1 MKSDIPYHPASLKRW
16 PTRRHLFVLWV
27 VVTVTLTSSAAWAAS
42 EVWLPN
48 GSAPDPLTS
57 APQMRRPVLFVH
69 GHNPDDANDADFNY
83 RKNWVQTVNGL
94 PSFQQTL
101 DDPANAATL
110 DIEAYFI
117 RFVDQHR
124 SIVEDARDIGD
135 AVERILARH
144 DSSYTPFMANP
155 STPGRVAIIAFSK
168 GTISARLYL
177 KSLETQQFDLPAP
190 RGGFNPV
197 SEFVA
202 LSPPNHGIALPPL
215 LTLNLAVRQLNNG
228 YTDACQP
235 FIVGAT
241 GRDFIQDLNGHP
253 ITDSQSV
260 PLGSFDR
267 EAPLS
272 RHPTDDRVGVGTLYV
287 TVYADGNRDAVG
299 GGTPSND
306 CQGRLLAKNL
316 APHARNIEVPEIP
329 DMPRTN
335 VGFGADP
342 IPLSV
347 HRNTP
352 HTPAVICLAL
362 VTVVHQKAPSDDFRC
377 ASTGAVPR
385 IPPRAAVVQVLDI
398 SGSMLDPACPACAS
412 KLDVLKDSAE
422 LFIQL
427 WGVLAGSGDR
437 IGATYFGSQV
447 SSFTTGG
454 QQLVEV
460 SAANLTA
467 FIDDLTQRTTVPA
480 NRTAMGGG
488 IQRAIEALEA
498 ADVIGIPQRHIIVFT
513 DGMQNQNPRVVPG
526 ATGLEIRNDGPF
538 PPSNVT
544 PSQPPRVLDAAL
556 GVRIHTVGVGTTSQF
571 IGLLADIAQGTGA
584 ETWITTAPDADL
596 RQFFVE
602 GVIAALQG
610 NTPQLL
616 DYRRGTLAGAGSER
630 FRLEKGVMRAV
641 FTLSWKR
648 GKRLDVRIERN
659 GMDVSARGRFVNGQ
673 FYRLFVVDRP
683 AEGMWT
689 MRLTGRRG
697 DAYEAAAIVDEHAV
711 RSSITLG
718 RPFARVGEPLVMRVK
733 VLVGGRPLTRA
744 SRVVLTVLKPGESA
758 AKSAPRVIR
767 LDYRGGGVFAG
778 VFRDTKAPGPY
789 RLVVTIDGRDGKIGD
804 FRRSLSTTAVVRS
817 SRPTE
822 PASVTPK

>member
-1 MKSDIPYHPASLKRW
+1 
-16 PTRRHLFVLWV
+16 
-27 VVTVTLTSSAAWAAS
+27 
-42 EVWLPN
+42 
-48 GSAPDPLTS
+48 
-57 APQMRRPVLFVH
+57 VLFVH

-83 RKNWVQTVNGL
+83 RKNWVQAVDGL

-101 DDPANAATL
+101 EDPANTATV

-144 DSSYTPFMANP
+144 DPSYTPFMANP
-155 STPGRVAIIAFSK
+155 STAVRVAIIAFSK

-177 KSLETQQFDLPAP
+177 KSLETPQFDLPAP
-190 RGGFNPV
+190 RGSFNPV

-228 YTDACQP
+228 YTDSCQA
-235 FIVGAT
+235 FVVGAT

-253 ITDSQSV
+253 ITDSQSA
-260 PLGSFDR
+260 PLGSFDA

-272 RHPTDDRVGVGTLYV
+272 RHPTDDPVGVGTLYV
-287 TVYADGNRDAVG
+287 TIYADGNRDAVG
-299 GGTPSND
+299 GGTPSSD

-316 APHARNIEVPEIP
+316 APHARNIELSEIP
-329 DMPRTN
+329 DMPRTS

-352 HTPAVICLAL
+352 HTPAVICFALA
-362 VTVVHQKAPSDDFRC
+362 TVVHQKAPADDFRC
-377 ASTGAVPR
+377 ASAGAVPR

-398 SGSMLDPACPACAS
+398 SGSMLDPACPTCPS

-427 WGVLAGSGDR
+427 WGVLSGPGDR
-437 IGATYFGSQV
+437 IGAIYFGSQV

-454 QQLVEV
+454 QQLVDV
-460 SAANLTA
+460 SAANLSA
-467 FIDDLTQRTTVPA
+467 LIGDLTQRTTVPA

-488 IQRAIEALEA
+488 IQRAIEALETPDA
-498 ADVIGIPQRHIIVFT
+498 VAIPQRHVIVFT

-526 ATGLEIRNDGPF
+526 ATGLEIRNEGPF

-544 PSQPPRVLDAAL
+544 PAQPPRGLDAAL
-556 GVRIHTVGVGTTSQF
+556 GVRIHTVGVGATPQF
-571 IGLLADIAQGTGA
+571 VGLLADIAQGTEA
-584 ETWITTAPDADL
+584 QTWITTAPDADL

-602 GVIAALQG
+602 SVIASLQG

-616 DYRRGTLAGAGSER
+616 DYRRGAVVGAASER
-630 FRLEKGVMRAV
+630 FRLEKGVTRAV

-648 GKRLDVRIERN
+648 GKKLDVRIERN
-659 GMDVSARGRFVNGQ
+659 GVDVTSRGRFIDGP
-673 FYRLFVVDRP
+673 FYRLFVVERP
-683 AEGMWT
+683 AEGTWT
-689 MRLTGRRG
+689 MKLTGRRG
-697 DAYEAAAIVDEHAV
+697 VGYEAAAIVDEHAI
-711 RSSITLG
+711 RSTVTLG
-718 RPFARVGEPLVMRVK
+718 RPIILVGDPLAMRVK

-744 SRVVLTVLKPGESA
+744 SRVVVTVLKPGESA
-758 AKSAPRVIR
+758 AKSGPRGLR
-767 LDYRGGGVFAG
+767 LDYRGDGVFAG

-789 RLVVTIDGRDGKIGD
+789 RLVIAIDGRDAKTGD
-804 FRRSLSTTAVVRS
+804 FQRSLSTTAVVRS
-817 SRPTE
+817 SQPTRPVKV
-822 PASVTPK
+822 APK

>member
-1 MKSDIPYHPASLKRW
+1 M
-16 PTRRHLFVLWV
+16 RRPLLVLWV

-48 GSAPDPLTS
+48 GTQSDPLTS
-57 APQMRRPVLFVH
+57 TPQKRRPVLFIH

-83 RKNWVQTVNGL
+83 RKNWVQAVDGL

-101 DDPANAATL
+101 EDPANTATL

-155 STPGRVAIIAFSK
+155 STVVRVAIIAFSK

-190 RGGFNPV
+190 RGSFNPV

-202 LSPPNHGIALPPL
+202 LSPPNHGIALSPL
-215 LTLNLAVRQLNNG
+215 VTLNLAVRQLNNG
-228 YTDACQP
+228 YSDTCQP

-241 GRDFIQDLNGHP
+241 GHDFIQELNGHP
-253 ITDSQSV
+253 ITDSQSA

-272 RHPTDDRVGVGTLYV
+272 RHPTDDPVGVGTLYV
-287 TVYADGNRDAVG
+287 AIYADGNRDAVG
-299 GGTPSND
+299 GGAPSND

-316 APHARNIEVPEIP
+316 APHARNIVVSEIP
-329 DMPRTN
+329 DMPRTS
-335 VGFGADP
+335 VGFGVDP

-352 HTPAVICLAL
+352 HTPAVICLTL
-362 VTVVHQKAPSDDFRC
+362 TTVVHQKAPVDDFRC
-377 ASTGAVPR
+377 ASAGNVPR
-385 IPPRAAVVQVLDI
+385 IPSRAAVVQVLDV
-398 SGSMLDPACPACAS
+398 SGSMLDPACPTCAS
-412 KLDVLKDSAE
+412 KLAVLKDSAE

-427 WGVLAGSGDR
+427 WGALAGPGDR

-454 QQLVEV
+454 QQLVDV
-460 SAANLTA
+460 SSANLTA
-467 FIDDLTQRTTVPA
+467 LIDDLTQRTAVPA

-488 IQRAIEALEA
+488 IQRAIEALET
-498 ADVIGIPQRHIIVFT
+498 ADVIAIPQRHIIVFT

-538 PPSNVT
+538 PHSNVT
-544 PSQPPRVLDAAL
+544 PSQPPRVLDGAL
-556 GVRIHTVGVGTTSQF
+556 GVRIHTVGIGATSQF
-571 IGLLADIAQGTGA
+571 VGLLADISQGTRA
-584 ETWITTAPDADL
+584 ETWITTAPDTDL
-596 RQFFVE
+596 RRFFVE
-602 GVIAALQG
+602 SVIAALQG

-616 DYRRGTLAGAGSER
+616 DYRRGTLARASTER
-630 FRLEKGVMRAV
+630 FRLEKGVTRAV
-641 FTLSWKR
+641 FALSWKR
-648 GKRLDVRIERN
+648 GEKLGLRVARN
-659 GMDVSARGRFVNGQ
+659 GVDVTAYGRFVAGP

-683 AEGMWT
+683 AAGTWT
-689 MRLTGRRG
+689 MKLTGRRG
-697 DAYEAAAIVDEHAV
+697 VAYEVAAIVDEHAV
-711 RSSITLG
+711 RSTVTLR
-718 RPFARVGEPLVMRVK
+718 RPIVLVGDPLAMRVK

-744 SRVVLTVLKPGESA
+744 SRVVVTVLRPGESA
-758 AKSAPRVIR
+758 AKSPPRVVP
-767 LDYRGGGVFAG
+767 LDYRGDGVFSG
-778 VFRDTKAPGPY
+778 MFRDTKAPGPY
-789 RLVVTIDGRDGKIGD
+789 RLVVTIEGRDAKIGE
-804 FRRSLSTTAVVRS
+804 FQRSASTTAFVRS
-817 SRPTE
+817 SRQTRPLVV
-822 PASVTPK
+822 APKKARE

>member
-1 MKSDIPYHPASLKRW
+1 M
-16 PTRRHLFVLWV
+16 RRALLALWV
-27 VVTVTLTSSAAWAAS
+27 AISVALTSSAAGAAS

-48 GSAPDPLTS
+48 GNAADPLTS
-57 APQMRRPVLFVH
+57 APQKRRPVLFVH

-83 RKNWVQTVNGL
+83 RKNWVQAVDGL

-101 DDPANAATL
+101 DDPANTATL

-155 STPGRVAIIAFSK
+155 STAVRVAIISFSK

-202 LSPPNHGIALPPL
+202 LSPPNHGIALSPV

-228 YTDACQP
+228 YTDSCQA
-235 FIVGAT
+235 FVVGAT
-241 GRDFIQDLNGHP
+241 GRDFIQNLNGHP
-253 ITDSQSV
+253 ITDSQSA
-260 PLGSFDR
+260 PLGSFGA

-272 RHPTDDRVGVGTLYV
+272 RHPTDDPVGVGTLYV
-287 TVYADGNRDAVG
+287 TIYADGNRDAVG
-299 GGTPSND
+299 GGTPSSD

-316 APHARNIEVPEIP
+316 APHARNIEVLEIP

-352 HTPAVICLAL
+352 HTPAVICLTL
-362 VTVVHQKAPSDDFRC
+362 VTVVHQKAPADDFRC
-377 ASTGAVPR
+377 ASAGNLPR

-398 SGSMLDPACPACAS
+398 SGSMLDPACPSCAS
-412 KLDVLKDSAE
+412 KLEVLKDSAE

-427 WGVLAGSGDR
+427 WGVLAGPGDR
-437 IGATYFGSQV
+437 LGATYFGSQV
-447 SSFTTGG
+447 GSFATGN
-454 QQLVEV
+454 QQLVDV
-460 SAANLTA
+460 SSGNLTA
-467 FIDDLTQRTTVPA
+467 LIGDLNQRTSVPA

-488 IQRAIEALEA
+488 IQRAIEALET
-498 ADVIGIPQRHIIVFT
+498 ADVIAIPQRHIIVFT
-513 DGMQNQNPRVVPG
+513 DGMQNQNPMVVPG
-526 ATGLEIRNDGPF
+526 ATGLEIRNDGSF
-538 PPSNVT
+538 PHSNVT

-556 GVRIHTVGVGTTSQF
+556 GVRIHTVGVGATPQF
-571 IGLLADIAQGTGA
+571 VGLLADIAQGTGA
-584 ETWITTAPDADL
+584 QSWITTAPDADL

-602 GVIAALQG
+602 SVIAALQG
-610 NTPQLL
+610 NTPQLVA
-616 DYRRGTLAGAGSER
+616 YRRGTVVGAGSER
-630 FRLEKGVMRAV
+630 FRLEKGVTRAV
-641 FTLSWKR
+641 FTVSWKR
-648 GKRLDVRIERN
+648 GNKLDVRIERN
-659 GMDVSARGRFVNGQ
+659 GLDASSRGRFIDGP

-683 AEGMWT
+683 PDGTWT
-689 MRLTGRRG
+689 VKLTGRRG
-697 DAYEAAAIVDEHAV
+697 VAYEVAAIVDEHSV
-711 RSSITLG
+711 RSTVTLG
-718 RPFARVGEPLVMRVK
+718 RPIVLVGDPLAMRVK
-733 VLVGGRPLTRA
+733 VLVGGRPLMHT
-744 SRVVLTVLKPGESA
+744 SRVVVTVLKPGESA
-758 AKSAPRVIR
+758 AKSAPRVVR
-767 LDYRGGGVFAG
+767 LDYRGDGVFAG
-778 VFRDTKAPGPY
+778 TFRDTKTPGPY
-789 RLVVTIDGRDGKIGD
+789 RLVVTIDGGDAKIGD
-804 FRRSLSTTAVVRS
+804 FQRSKSTTAVVGSGGRT
-817 SRPTE
+817 RPVAG
-822 PASVTPK
+822 ASKEAGE

>member
-1 MKSDIPYHPASLKRW
+1 M
-16 PTRRHLFVLWV
+16 RRPLLVLWV
-27 VVTVTLTSSAAWAAS
+27 VAIVTLTSSAAWGAS

-57 APQMRRPVLFVH
+57 APQKRRPVLFVH

-83 RKNWVQTVNGL
+83 RKNWVQAVDGL

-101 DDPANAATL
+101 EDPANTATL

-144 DSSYTPFMANP
+144 DSSYTPFMASP
-155 STPGRVAIIAFSK
+155 STSVRVAIISFSK
-168 GTISARLYL
+168 GTVSARLYL

-190 RGGFNPV
+190 RAGFNPV

-202 LSPPNHGIALPPL
+202 LSPPNHGIALSPL

-228 YTDACQP
+228 FSDTCQA
-235 FIVGAT
+235 FVVGAT
-241 GRDFIQDLNGHP
+241 GHNFIQDLNGHP
-253 ITDSQSV
+253 ITDSQSA
-260 PLGSFDR
+260 PLGSFGP

-272 RHPTDDRVGVGTLYV
+272 RHPTDDPVGVGTLYV
-287 TVYADGNRDAVG
+287 MIYADGNRDAVG
-299 GGTPSND
+299 GGTPSSD

-329 DMPRTN
+329 DVPSTT
-335 VGFGADP
+335 VGFGVDP

-362 VTVVHQKAPSDDFRC
+362 VTVVHQKAPADDFRC
-377 ASTGAVPR
+377 ASAGNLPR
-385 IPPRAAVVQVLDI
+385 IPPRAAVVQVLDV
-398 SGSMLDPACPACAS
+398 SGSMLDPACPSCPS
-412 KLDVLKDSAE
+412 KVDVLKDSAE

-427 WGVLAGSGDR
+427 WGVLAGPGDR

-447 SSFTTGG
+447 DSFTTDG
-454 QQLVEV
+454 QQLVDV
-460 SAANLTA
+460 SAANLA
-467 FIDDLTQRTTVPA
+467 ALLADLHQRTALPA

-488 IQRAIEALEA
+488 IQRTIEALEA
-498 ADVIGIPQRHIIVFT
+498 ADVIAVPQRHIIVFT
-513 DGMQNQNPRVVPG
+513 DGMQNQNPMVVPG
-526 ATGLEIRNDGPF
+526 ATGLEIRNDGPY
-538 PPSNVT
+538 PHSNVT

-556 GVRIHTVGVGTTSQF
+556 GVRIHTVGVGATAQF
-571 IGLLADIAQGTGA
+571 VGLLADIAHGTGA
-584 ETWITTAPDADL
+584 QTWITTAPDTDL

-602 GVIAALQG
+602 SVIAALQG

-630 FRLEKGVMRAV
+630 FRLEKGITRAV

-648 GKRLDVRIERN
+648 GKKLDLRVERN
-659 GMDVSARGRFVNGQ
+659 GVDVTARGRVVAGP
-673 FYRLFVVDRP
+673 FYRFFVVDRP
-683 AEGMWT
+683 AEGTWT
-689 MRLTGRRG
+689 MKLTGGRG
-697 DAYEAAAIVDEHAV
+697 VAYEAAAIVDEHAV
-711 RSSITLG
+711 RSTVTLG
-718 RPFARVGEPLVMRVK
+718 RPIVLVGDPLVIRVK
-733 VLVGGRPLTRA
+733 VLVAGRPLTRA
-744 SRVVLTVLKPGESA
+744 SRVVVTVLKPGESA
-758 AKSAPRVIR
+758 AKSVPSVVR
-767 LDYRGGGVFAG
+767 LDYRSDGVFAG
-778 VFRDTKAPGPY
+778 MFRDTKAPGPY
-789 RLVVTIDGRDGKIGD
+789 RLVVGIEGRDAKIGD
-804 FRRSLSTTAVVRS
+804 FQRSASTTAVVRS
-817 SRPTE
+817 GRQTRP
-822 PASVTPK
+822 PAP